1 MPEDSGLDT
10 LIVRLTTEMLV
21 TGRLVAMVFIILHT
35 LFPLYWA
42 LVTSFRHGTTLFSTA
57 LFTFPDLENYRKV
70 LGGPELWRET
80 FNSVLCAGSVTL
92 ISLLLGIPAAYALG
106 QMSFP
111 GRRLVLGLLLLCSML
126 PQIAILSGLFE
137 LISAMGLYD
146 HVESIIFADLFF
158 ALPFTIW
165 LLTGFFRDIPP
176 ELDDAAKLDGCSL
189 MRRIFS
195 IHLPLI
201 WPGIAATG
209 LLNIMTCWNEF
220 LFALT
225 FTLNDSAR
233 TLPVGIGL
241 ISAPG
246 RFELPF
252 GTIMAASLLAT
263 LPPILLVLFF
273 QNRIASGL
281 TAGAVK

>member
-1 MPEDSGLDT
+1 MPG
-10 LIVRLTTEMLV
+10 
-21 TGRLVAMVFIILHT
+21 TGRLILLAFILLHT

-42 LVTSFRHGTTLFSTA
+42 LVTSFRHGSTLFSTA
-57 LFTFPDLENYRKV
+57 LLTTPDLGNYRTV
-70 LGGPELWRET
+70 LGGPALWRET
-80 FNSVLCAGSVTL
+80 FNSVLCAGSITL
-92 ISLLLGIPAAYALG
+92 LSLILGIPAAYALG
-106 QMSFP
+106 QMTFA
-111 GRRLVLGLLLLCSML
+111 GRKTILVLLLLCSML
-126 PQIAILSGLFE
+126 PPIAILSGLFE
-137 LISAMGLYD
+137 VISALGLYD
-146 HVESIIFADLFF
+146 HVGSLVFADLFF

-165 LLTGFFRDIPP
+165 LLSGFFRDLPA
-176 ELDDAAKLDGCSL
+176 ELDDAAKLDGCGL
-189 MRRIFS
+189 TRRILS
-195 IHLPLI
+195 IHLPLV